1 MNLKWFRSSIQ
12 FRGIQNLIGMA
23 AVLMMLSFGA
33 SVEAGYFQ
41 GFESNNFQPFST
53 GGSPNPLDWYT
64 VNNSTDANQNFPWI
78 KADPMMNLFS
88 AQSGNAY
95 SYYNANYASTSTFA
109 SNATISNWLLTPEFS
124 WSNGDSFSF
133 WTRTAGSTTDPNQP
147 SQYPDRLELR
157 ISANGSSVD
166 VGNSPTSVGD
176 FSTLLLDINPTYAQ
190 TTLTS
195 TGLDGYPINW
205 TKYTVTLSVN
215 SNGTVMAFDPL
226 MVDQGTPGANFSG
239 RLAFRYFVQDTA
251 LNGNLVALDTFG
263 ATANVVPEPASYVM
277 IGIGL
282 SAFALFRSR
291 RRILS

>member
-1 MNLKWFRSSIQ
+1 MNLKWFRFTFQI
-12 FRGIQNLIGMA
+12 GGTPHVVGMA

-41 GFESNNFQPFST
+41 GFESNNFQPFTT

-64 VNNSTDANQNFPWI
+64 VNNSTDANQNFPWMQ
-78 KADPMMNLFS
+78 ADPLMNLFS
-88 AQSGNAY
+88 AQSGNAN
-95 SYYNANYASTSTFA
+95 SYYNANYASTSTFT

-133 WTRTAGSTTDPNQP
+133 WTRTAGTTSDPNQP
-147 SQYPDRLELR
+147 SQYPDRMELR

-176 FSTLLLDINPTYAQ
+176 FTTLLLDINPAYAQ

-195 TGLDGYPINW
+195 TGLDGYPISW

-215 SNGTVMAFDPL
+215 SNGTVTAFDPL

-239 RLAFRYFVQDTA
+239 RLGFRYFVQDTS

-263 ATANVVPEPASYVM
+263 ATANVVPEPASFIM

-282 SAFALFRSR
+282 SGFALIRTR
-291 RRILS
+291 RRFVG